1 MISPLGQ
8 RQILQT
14 AAVETVR
21 QAMEGGFQVQREQ
34 ARRQAFDAKLAEAM
48 LDVSDVA
55 ETDVL
60 KLTEQGARVR
70 TGGLPMAPG
79 PLRTS
84 RTRTAGIP
92 RQRVPGRTWTSW
104 PEACR
109 KRATEVFHA
118 ARRARTPGRAR
129 DTLDR
134 R

>member
-48 LDVSDVA
+48 EDVADVS

-60 KLTEQGARVR
+60 KLTEHQEEKQGA
-70 TGGLPMAPG
+70 GHGKGASEDLPADDADGTPAEGAG
-79 PLRTS
+79 P
-84 RTRTAGIP
+84 
-92 RQRVPGRTWTSW
+92 
-104 PEACR
+104 
-109 KRATEVFHA
+109 H
-118 ARRARTPGRAR
+118 
-129 DTLDR
+129 LDLLA
-134 R
+134 